1 MLLFLLDVLSLVLV
15 VNVLLLLRVIV
26 GRIVVS
32 GVRRFVLGVV
42 CIAVSGVVMSFE
54 KKIYRS
60 IDRRGG
66 EEKFGFEN
74 EIKYRFQNVQNGQK
88 NKVFPQKRFP
98 FFAQE
103 FEPNSSKR

>member
-1 MLLFLLDVLSLVLV
+1 M
-15 VNVLLLLRVIV
+15 LLLRVIV

>member
-54 KKIYRS
+54 KKIYRVHS
-60 IDRRGG
+60 PLKG
-66 EEKFGFEN
+66 
-74 EIKYRFQNVQNGQK
+74 
-88 NKVFPQKRFP
+88 
-98 FFAQE
+98 
-103 FEPNSSKR
+103 